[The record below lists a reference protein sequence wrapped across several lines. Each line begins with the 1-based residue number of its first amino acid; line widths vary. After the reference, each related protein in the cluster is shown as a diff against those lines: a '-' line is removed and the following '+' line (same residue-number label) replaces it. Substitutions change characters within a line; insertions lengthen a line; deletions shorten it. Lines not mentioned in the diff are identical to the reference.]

1 MLIFTN
7 YCKYGIIKKQTLAQ
21 HTANLYIGENMVE
34 QKLQEL
40 LQKAKKNNILRLR
53 LLETKNSDDPIKSFC
68 EIARKEG
75 FEIYPGELFA
85 CGMTMNDAKLR
96 ATNGGGSF
104 EIEGWNDLYENFIDE
119 LNAC

>member
-1 MLIFTN
+1 
-7 YCKYGIIKKQTLAQ
+7 
-21 HTANLYIGENMVE
+21 MVE

-85 CGMTMNDAKLR
+85 CGMAMNDAKLR

-119 LNAC
+119 LNAY

>member
-1 MLIFTN
+1 
-7 YCKYGIIKKQTLAQ
+7 
-21 HTANLYIGENMVE
+21 MVE

-119 LNAC
+119 LNAY